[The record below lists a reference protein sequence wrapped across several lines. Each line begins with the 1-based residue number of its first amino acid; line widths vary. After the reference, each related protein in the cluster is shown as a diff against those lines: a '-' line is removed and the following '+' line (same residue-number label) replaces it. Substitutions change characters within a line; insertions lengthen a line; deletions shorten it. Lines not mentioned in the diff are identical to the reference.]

1 MKKKLIGFEKGN
13 KKRNVEVFKVPFWRE
28 GIGLMFQ
35 KKEKARA
42 LLFSYNFSTR
52 MTIFS
57 LFIPFD
63 FLAVWVD
70 KEGKILMVQV
80 VKPGNMSARPKKKF
94 RKLIEIPMTKNYGE
108 IVKFVLE
115 NYKKG
120 LKIKFF

>member
-1 MKKKLIGFEKGN
+1 
-13 KKRNVEVFKVPFWRE
+13 
-28 GIGLMFQ
+28 
-35 KKEKARA
+35 
-42 LLFSYNFSTR
+42 